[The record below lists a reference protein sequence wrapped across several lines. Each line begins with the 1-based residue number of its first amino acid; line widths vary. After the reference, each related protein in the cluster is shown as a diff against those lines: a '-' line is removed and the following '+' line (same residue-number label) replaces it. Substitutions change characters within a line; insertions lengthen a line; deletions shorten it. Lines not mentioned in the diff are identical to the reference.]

1 VRPTKQDRNDLVTDR
16 RNGAQTS
23 DDAGSLPENGAGW
36 LGQVVSN
43 SSDVIGVL
51 EEDGTVRHA
60 SPSVRA
66 VLGYRPEDVVGTGI
80 FDYVHPDD
88 VERAFLALAETLAT
102 PGVLPPIEFRARRA
116 DGTWRHV
123 EVVRNNLSDDPQVAG
138 VVINVRDIT
147 ERKRTEKTSFTG
159 RGLCPLAVH

>member
-1 VRPTKQDRNDLVTDR
+1 
-16 RNGAQTS
+16 
-23 DDAGSLPENGAGW
+23 
-36 LGQVVSN
+36 
-43 SSDVIGVL
+43 
-51 EEDGTVRHA
+51 
-60 SPSVRA
+60 VRA
-66 VLGYRPEDVVGTGI
+66 VLGYWPEDVVGTGV